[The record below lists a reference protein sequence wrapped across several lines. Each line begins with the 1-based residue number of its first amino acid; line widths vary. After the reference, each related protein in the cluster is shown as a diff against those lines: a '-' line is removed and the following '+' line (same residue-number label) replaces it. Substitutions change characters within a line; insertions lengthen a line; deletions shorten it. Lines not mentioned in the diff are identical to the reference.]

1 MSSTELENK
10 ITKMQEWEA
19 LAEEAK
25 AEADTLRDAIKAE
38 LLKRDTDE
46 LQAGRFIVRWSTV
59 LTSRLDT
66 TALKKAMPGIYK
78 AYTKQTTSR
87 RFSVA

>member
-1 MSSTELENK
+1 MSSTELESK
-10 ITKMQEWEA
+10 IAKMQEWEA

-25 AEADTLRDAIKAE
+25 AEADALRDTIKAE
-38 LLKRDTDE
+38 LLKQDVEE
-46 LQAGRFIVRWSTV
+46 LQAGRFIIRWPVV
-59 LTSRLDT
+59 LTSRFDT
-66 TALKKAMPGIYK
+66 TAFKKAMPEVYK

>member
-1 MSSTELENK
+1 MSSIELESK

-66 TALKKAMPGIYK
+66 TALKKAMPEIYK